1 MLGDL
6 LSFLFPENQD
16 NHIIALKKMINDEEN
31 NQDQIMQSFASK
43 RHDETY
49 LKIHDVLPKLKMT
62 DKIEN
67 NFISIKL
74 KIPKIEEEK
83 EET

>member
-16 NHIIALKKMINDEEN
+16 NHIIALKKMINDEDN
-31 NQDQIMQSFASK
+31 NQDKIMQTFASK
-43 RHDETY
+43 RDDERY
-49 LKIHDVLPKLKMT
+49 FKIHDVLQKLKMT

-67 NFISIKL
+67 NFTSIKL